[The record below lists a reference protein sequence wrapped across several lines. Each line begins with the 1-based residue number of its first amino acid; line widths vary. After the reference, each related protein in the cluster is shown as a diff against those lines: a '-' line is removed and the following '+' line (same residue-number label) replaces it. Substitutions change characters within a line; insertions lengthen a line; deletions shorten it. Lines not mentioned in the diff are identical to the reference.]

1 MTREELLKK
10 AAETV
15 CGSREQAQGNQHK
28 ILVDFFERI
37 I

>member
-15 CGSREQAQGNQHK
+15 CGSREQANGNPHK
-28 ILVDFFERI
+28 ILVDFSERI
-37 I
+37 L

>member
-1 MTREELLKK
+1 MTREELLQK

-15 CGSREQAQGNQHK
+15 CGSREQAHGNPHK
-28 ILVDFFERI
+28 ILVDFSERI

>member
-1 MTREELLKK
+1 MKREELLKK

-15 CGSREQAQGNQHK
+15 CGSREQARGNPHK
-28 ILVDFFERI
+28 ILVDFSERI

>member
-10 AAETV
+10 AAETA
-15 CGSREQAQGNQHK
+15 CGSREQERVNQQK
-28 ILVDFFERI
+28 ILVDFSERI

>member
-15 CGSREQAQGNQHK
+15 CGSREQAQR
-28 ILVDFFERI
+28 ILIDFSERI
-37 I
+37 L